1 MKEIS
6 FKIKQLEKQ
15 IKASENESDLY
26 DVRVE
31 IVKAFSDKKIT
42 LQDRNFL
49 WGVLQKKS
57 IELVNPKKN
66 TNFSS

>member
-1 MKEIS
+1 MIEKL
-6 FKIKQLEKQ
+6 KQQ
-15 IKASENESDLY
+15 IQASENESDLY

-42 LQDRNFL
+42 LQDRNYL